1 MMVITY
7 LKQNPEIKEFWIM
20 ASEFDYCLCK
30 TGNQD
35 HMNMFGR
42 RKIKFVEPAPEPG
55 ELITLHI

>member
-42 RKIKFVEPAPEPG
+42 RKIKFVEPAPEPVD
-55 ELITLHI
+55 